1 MKTWVKEVIFIVV
14 VASIL
19 IGCMAL
25 NGAMVRIYPNK
36 PLQSFIDIRV
46 WNGYEINTACPYE
59 TIATDTGYDLIIHM
73 VKNNGRMYLF

>member
-25 NGAMVRIYPNK
+25 NGGAMVRIYPNK
-36 PLQSFIDIRV
+36 PLQPFIDVRA
-46 WNGYEINTACPYE
+46 WEGYEINSACPYE
-59 TIATDTGYDLIIHM
+59 TMTTDTGYDLIIHF
-73 VKNNGRMYLF
+73 VKE

>member
-1 MKTWVKEVIFIVV
+1 MKTWVKEIIFIVV

-36 PLQSFIDIRV
+36 PAQPFIDVRV
-46 WNGYEINTACPYE
+46 WKGYEINDSHPYE
-59 TIATDTGYDLIIHM
+59 TMVTDTGYDLIIHM
-73 VKNNGRMYLF
+73 VKK